1 MNKKLIFPTFLAALF
16 LIGAC
21 QKAEF
26 SPNPT
31 LKVTALP
38 VITSPASGTSIVL
51 TEAAANDAFTVTWTG
66 AEFGFRAAATYSV
79 EVDRAGNDFKDAV
92 VLGTSTGLTLA
103 STVAKFNT
111 ALFSSLALPS
121 GEASTIEMRLSV
133 KISPEVNVIYSA
145 PVTLQVTPY
154 TIVVVY
160 PQLQVPGSYQGWN
173 PADNSTI
180 IFSAKSDNKYEGYIY
195 FKDDNTEHK
204 YTVGPSWDTNYG
216 DTGANGSLEKNG
228 DNIKIPTKGVY
239 RLNVNLNELTH
250 ANLRT
255 DWGLIG
261 SATPD
266 AWNSDQNMTYDP
278 AANKWTITLNL
289 VAGEIKFRANDD
301 WAINFGDTQANKTLE
316 YGGDNIVIA
325 AAGNYTIDLIL
336 SGAVYTY
343 TIKKN

>member
-1 MNKKLIFPTFLAALF
+1 MNKIRIFSTFLAVLF

-21 QKAEF
+21 QKTEF

-31 LKVTALP
+31 LRVSALP
-38 VITSPASGTSIVL
+38 VITSPTSGSSIVL
-51 TEAAANDAFTVTWTG
+51 TEATANDPFTVTWTG

-111 ALFSSLALPS
+111 ALFSTLALPS
-121 GEASTIEMRLSV
+121 AEASTIEMRLSV
-133 KISPEVNVIYSA
+133 KISPEVNVIYSDA
-145 PVTLQVTPY
+145 ITLQVTPY
-154 TIVVVY
+154 KIVIVY

-173 PADNSTI
+173 PGDNSTV
-180 IFSAKSDNKYEGYIY
+180 IFSAKSDNKYEGYVY
-195 FKDDNTEHK
+195 FKDDNTEFK

-216 DTGANGSLEKNG
+216 DIGANGSLEKNG
-228 DNIKIPTKGVY
+228 DNIKAPTKGVY

-250 ANLRT
+250 TNVRT

-278 AANKWTITLNL
+278 ANNKWTITLNL
-289 VAGEIKFRANDD
+289 VAGDIKFRANDD
-301 WAINFGDTQANKTLE
+301 WPINLGDTQANKSLE
-316 YGGDNIVIA
+316 YGGDNIAIA